1 MLLFRVVKEVI
12 LCYLTSLSLMAKKSH
27 YKKTYQKKPSLIFRI
42 GKLLFF
48 SLLSLLLLGGGI
60 FLYYAKD
67 LPRPEN
73 LNEISFARP
82 TKIYDRTGKVLL
94 YEIHGEEKREFVSL
108 NDISPYLAL
117 AVIAA
122 EDQNFYSHFGV
133 DMRGVARAVLRNLSL
148 LKPAQGASTITQQ
161 LARSVLLS
169 REKTLGRKVR
179 ELILTLELERQY
191 LKHEIMEFYLNQI
204 PWGGNSYGVGA
215 AAQAYFEKPPSD
227 LELHE
232 AAALAAMIKAPTYY
246 SPFGIH
252 QDELLL
258 RKDFILERIGELD
271 LVSKKEIEEA
281 KTKELVFAKSRT
293 SIKAPHFVLSVLDS
307 LLLRYGEEF
316 LRENGLKVITTLD
329 WELQK
334 AAEDAVDTYA
344 ARNESLNAYNAA
356 LVAINPSTG
365 EILSLV
371 GSKDWSGQPYPEG
384 CISGK
389 DCLFDPKVN
398 VTAYLQGR
406 QPGSAFKPFVYAVAF
421 ENGASDTTVV
431 LDEETNFGVWGG
443 EEYIPRNYDGLFR
456 GEVTLREA
464 LAQSLNIPSVKVLL
478 ELAGLPESIERAK
491 EFGITTLK
499 DPSNYGPSLV
509 LGGGEVYLLD
519 MTVAYSVFA
528 SGGKRV
534 YSYDIIRIED
544 SGGRVLLQNSN
555 GAIQIMEPDVALLI
569 TDILSDNE
577 ARSPLFGYNSPLYF
591 PNYEVA
597 AKTGTTTDSRDA
609 WTIGYTSS
617 LVAGVWVGNNDNSP
631 MAKQPG
637 VMLSSPMW
645 HQFMEAA
652 LPLVTP

>member
-1 MLLFRVVKEVI
+1 M
-12 LCYLTSLSLMAKKSH
+12 
-27 YKKTYQKKPSLIFRI
+27 
-42 GKLLFF
+42 
-48 SLLSLLLLGGGI
+48 
-60 FLYYAKD
+60 
-67 LPRPEN
+67 
-73 LNEISFARP
+73 
-82 TKIYDRTGKVLL
+82 
-94 YEIHGEEKREFVSL
+94 
-108 NDISPYLAL
+108 
-117 AVIAA
+117 
-122 EDQNFYSHFGV
+122 
-133 DMRGVARAVLRNLSL
+133 
-148 LKPAQGASTITQQ
+148 
-161 LARSVLLS
+161 
-169 REKTLGRKVR
+169 
-179 ELILTLELERQY
+179 
-191 LKHEIMEFYLNQI
+191 
-204 PWGGNSYGVGA
+204 
-215 AAQAYFEKPPSD
+215 
-227 LELHE
+227 
-232 AAALAAMIKAPTYY
+232 
-246 SPFGIH
+246 
-252 QDELLL
+252 
-258 RKDFILERIGELD
+258 
-271 LVSKKEIEEA
+271 
-281 KTKELVFAKSRT
+281 
-293 SIKAPHFVLSVLDS
+293 
-307 LLLRYGEEF
+307 
-316 LRENGLKVITTLD
+316 
-329 WELQK
+329 
-334 AAEDAVDTYA
+334 
-344 ARNESLNAYNAA
+344 
-356 LVAINPSTG
+356 AINPSTG

-398 VTAYLQGR
+398 VAAYLQGR

-421 ENGASDTTVV
+421 ENGANDTTVV
-431 LDEETNFGVWGG
+431 LDEETNFGIWGG

-528 SGGKRV
+528 SEGKRV